1 MYSVKVKICIFLLVL
16 SFVCAAGAADPN
28 YIGAGHWDT
37 ATMKAYYSSQVSP
50 DHGAINTVNGSGLA
64 GVHPNQTHSVAHV
77 DMWHSAYNDGSVIR
91 TAPGGTSCCEYVA
104 YDFGKP
110 YRLGTSWVWNHN
122 QAGATDSSLASVT
135 IDYSVDG
142 FHWNTLGTFSWPQ
155 ADGTT
160 EYAGFTGPDF
170 GEVWAKYVVI
180 AAHSTYGRPYFGLS
194 EIRFDVPD
202 PEADPSTIPTYP
214 PQESWDFAGDLSFFS
229 NPNGVWSYG
238 WVVQFDDPNAP
249 QNDPEDP
256 LYDPDFTFRDSPN
269 TTDMMLY
276 DNYFVFSGTGVSIPF
291 WHFAPASPYL
301 VPAVIGNPTNQTV
314 LGVPPGRTAL
324 HGGVNFANPGTEDMS
339 VVRWTAPA
347 AGDYCVSGTFD
358 SGDTGLSDYYI
369 IQNKTTLLLSELNV
383 NFGKPFE
390 MTVTVEEGETLDFV
404 VGSGLDNVGSDTVPL
419 SVTIVPGPC
428 AEPPVCP
435 DSLWDL
441 KDNISFEENP
451 HCGWSYGWIPGSD
464 AEDPNYAWRDNPPDT
479 STFSLYGQAYT
490 FSGVP
495 WWHLVPA
502 NGSMVPALFHN
513 NLTTTLYGCP
523 PGFVAAHPGVTVIDE
538 DPNTADVAVVRWTA
552 PATDDYFVKAI
563 FYQGDGGEV
572 DCYVIQNTTT
582 VLFSQLEVV
591 SEVSYRSFLT
601 LNAGDTLDFA
611 VGSGVNLGSETT
623 PLEVTIYTEP
633 TCQDVGVFYP
643 ADLNQDCRVN
653 LEDFAL
659 LSQDW
664 LKCNDPEDP
673 GCSLIEPQN
682 DVLRVDFNGYNS
694 EDVPSVNNT
703 LMTAS
708 IPGQFGTGTFWN
720 GLMVSYATSNT
731 ISSIYPGPTL
741 FLADGTTDSGVTV
754 TLTGCD
760 LADLLGYGDVFGDY
774 LLKLDTATE
783 DPNIYIAI
791 SGLVPG
797 NAYNLAGY
805 GSNGGGGLGA
815 IWTANGVGPL
825 NLGAGVANVG
835 ILPNVIADA
844 NGTITIALGADPA
857 ANIIV
862 VNGFELE
869 GIINSDPTCTEINR
883 YYGTDLDQNCYV
895 DLGDFTILT
904 EEWLNCNDPQGEGC
918 TLYNP

>member
-1 MYSVKVKICIFLLVL
+1 MCTKLVKICVFMLVL
-16 SFVCAAGAADPN
+16 VFVCAAGAADPN
-28 YIGAGHWDT
+28 YIGAGHWDS
-37 ATMKAYYSSQVSP
+37 TMRAYESTNV
-50 DHGAINTVNGSGLA
+50 DGAHGAINTVNGSGLVD
-64 GVHPNQTHSVAHV
+64 GKHSISHM
-77 DMWHSAYNDGSVIR
+77 DMWHSSYNAGGTVR
-91 TAPGGTSCCEYVA
+91 TAPSGTSCGEYLA

-110 YRLGTSWVWNHN
+110 YALGTTWVWNHN
-122 QAGATDSSLASVT
+122 QDQATTSGLASVT
-135 IDYSVDG
+135 LDYSVDG
-142 FHWNTLGTFSWPQ
+142 IHWNSLGTFPWPQ
-155 ADGTT
+155 ADNTAD
-160 EYAGFTGPDF
+160 YAGFAGPDF
-170 GEVWAKYVVI
+170 GEVWAQYVVI

-202 PEADPSTIPTYP
+202 PDADPSTIPTYP
-214 PQESWDFAGDLSFFS
+214 PQESWDFSADLQFFY
-229 NPNGVWSYG
+229 NPNGAWSYG
-238 WVVQFDDPNAP
+238 SVVQFDDPNAP

-256 LYDPDFTFRDSPN
+256 LYDPNFTFRDSPN
-269 TTDMMLY
+269 TTYITFYNNPIVVL
-276 DNYFVFSGTGVSIPF
+276 GIPF
-291 WHFAPASPYL
+291 WQYSPVSPAS
-301 VPAVIGNPTNQTV
+301 VPAVIKNNTNGTV
-314 LGVPPGRTAL
+314 LGIPPGRAAL
-324 HGGVNFANPGTEDMS
+324 HAQHIGTPQGAGTEDMS

-358 SGDTGLSDYYI
+358 TGDLGLCDYYV

-383 NFGKPFE
+383 DYGKPFE
-390 MTVTVEEGETLDFV
+390 MNVTVDEGETLDFV
-404 VGSGLDNVGSDTVPL
+404 VGAGLDYGGYDTIPL
-419 SVTIVPGPC
+419 SVTINPGPC
-428 AEPPVCP
+428 EEPPVCP
-435 DSLWDL
+435 DGLWDL
-441 KDNISFEENP
+441 KENISFTENP
-451 HCGWSYGWIPGSD
+451 HCAWSYGWIPGSD
-464 AEDPNYAWRDNPPDT
+464 SENPDYAWRNNPPDT
-479 STFSLYGQAYT
+479 STMNLYGQAYT

-502 NGSMVPALFHN
+502 NGTMVPALYHN
-513 NLTTTLYGCP
+513 TLSTDLYGCP
-523 PGFVAAHPGVTVIDE
+523 PGLVAVHPGVLGD
-538 DPNTADVAVVRWTA
+538 DPNKADVAVVRWTA
-552 PATDDYFVKAI
+552 PETDEYFVKAK
-563 FYQGDGGEV
+563 FYQGNTGEV
-572 DCYVIQNTTT
+572 DCYVIQNATT
-582 VLFSQLEVV
+582 VLLNQREVL

-611 VGSGVNLGSETT
+611 VGSGVNLISETT
-623 PLEVTIYTEP
+623 PLDVTIYTEP

-643 ADLNQDCRVN
+643 ADLNQDCIVN

-673 GCSLIEPQN
+673 SCSLIEPQN

-720 GLMVSYATSNT
+720 GLLVSYATPNT

-774 LLKLDTATE
+774 LLKLNTATE
-783 DPNIYIAI
+783 DPNAYISI

-869 GIINSDPTCTEINR
+869 GIINSDPTCTEING

-904 EEWLNCNDPQGEGC
+904 EEWLNCNDPEGGANC
-918 TLYNP
+918 TPFVP